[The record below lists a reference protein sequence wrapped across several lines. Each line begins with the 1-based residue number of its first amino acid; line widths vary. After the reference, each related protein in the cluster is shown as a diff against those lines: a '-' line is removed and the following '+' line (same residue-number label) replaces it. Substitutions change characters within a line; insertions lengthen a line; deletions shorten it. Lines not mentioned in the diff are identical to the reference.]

1 MLSTKAIFIRSLLEG
16 WDGKVYTPE
25 THPVSYSKLNA
36 AMREASAELM
46 DPEKSRA
53 GRERFQQM
61 FRNKRTTDGRVIKTG
76 RVFLTDQAANP
87 KLEKSGIKFGN
98 FHTKGLTLLPAKKSG
113 RINMCPCATVECET
127 VCLNMKGRG
136 AMSQGARGH
145 RTSVLL
151 DQTKEFMHGL
161 DGAIEH
167 HSNTATEAGKQPVMR
182 LNVVSDLVW
191 EQHAPHLFEKHKGV
205 RFYDYTKIANRMLNA
220 DKTLKKLP
228 DNYHLTLSSTGL
240 VGDSENWGD
249 LHHVLRQGGSG
260 AMVFRTLAGRGTPG
274 KKNYRPPAA
283 LPKYL
288 KWTHEGVPHVAIVT
302 DGDEHDLRFK
312 DREIAEGSGAYEQAQ
327 KDHPGAVIV
336 KGVVAGLRLK
346 GGKKDIEE
354 AGEFAVD
361 MGDGHTIDVDAVR
374 AAGKKQEA
382 PKTTVPLTIG
392 GQKLKELFT
401 NFLKGSYLRG

>member
-16 WDGKVYTPE
+16 WDGKVYTPN
-25 THPVSYSKLNA
+25 TDPVSYFKLNA
-36 AMREASAELM
+36 AMREASAELL
-46 DPEKSRA
+46 DPEKSKA
-53 GRERFQQM
+53 GRELFQQM
-61 FRNKRTTDGRVIKTG
+61 FRNKRTIDGRIIKTG

-113 RINMCPCATVECET
+113 RINMCPCATVECEAA
-127 VCLNMKGRG
+127 CLNMKGRG
-136 AMSQGARGH
+136 AMSQGARGY
-145 RTSVLL
+145 RANILL

-167 HSNTATEAGKQPVMR
+167 HATTATQAGKQPVMR

-191 EQHAPHLFEKHKGV
+191 EQNAPHLFEKHKGV
-205 RFYDYTKIANRMLNA
+205 RFYDYTKIANRMLNP

-228 DNYHLTLSSTGL
+228 DNYHLTLSSTGI
-240 VGDSENWGD
+240 VGDSENWED
-249 LHHVLRQGGSG
+249 VQHVLRQGGSS

-274 KKNYRPPAA
+274 RRNYRAPAQ

-288 KWTHEGVPHVAIVT
+288 KWTHEGVPHVAIIV

-312 DREIAEGSGAYEQAQ
+312 DQEIAKQSGAYEQAQ

-336 KGVVAGLRLK
+336 KGIVAGLRLK
-346 GGKKDIEE
+346 GGKKDLEE
-354 AGEFAVD
+354 AGEFPVD
-361 MGDGHTIDVDAVR
+361 MGNGHTINVDAVK
-374 AAGKKQEA
+374 AAEKQN
-382 PKTTVPLTIG
+382 KTTVPLTIG
-392 GQKLKELFT
+392 GQKLKEI
-401 NFLKGSYLRG
+401 FLNYAREMFLRG